1 MDTAY
6 GIFEYNINNFC
17 AYLSYQTETPL
28 SYIKQKP
35 QITYIDNY
43 FNKLTSSSSKK
54 VFIYENEYIDKH
66 YLEDYSYYYVKCFK
80 TYRKTCSRV
89 HFFEIRESNDS
100 NFKEEFSEALKGN
113 HSFITNENYLGYI
126 VIRPIPQA
134 FFAKICLKSYYKEE
148 QRLTKYM
155 ILKEYQVSLFGIDL
169 KINSVAFQEQDK
181 ILSACATTSLWS
193 FFHAHPHKNISILPS
208 SSAITQNAYP
218 EQNGYVREFP
228 NTGLS
233 TEMICRS
240 LRAYDFA
247 PEYFEFSENETKLIS
262 QEEKIKILKEY
273 IFSYCSSGL
282 PLILGVSIKDSSTQ
296 NEKGLHAVTILG
308 YSLKQEEIESPLI
321 SHRLEKLYVH
331 DDRLGPFLK
340 IVFDE
345 TAFHV
350 ELSSNINVT
359 QHHHFQDEEYVP
371 DTLIIGLYH
380 KIRIP
385 YLGIKNTC
393 LDLQELIYEYLDK
406 KEQTEQ
412 AKFFKEFKWD
422 IQIKLNKNLK
432 TFILKSNIV
441 NKEKY
446 LTKSWPK
453 YLWSA
458 TAFYENTPIFEMLF
472 DATDIDHG
480 DVFLDIVPIKPEAEG
495 IIAFLKAYSDDHFN
509 NKIQQGFDI
518 SSQDTYVWGII
529 KYFREKD
536 SYVKMLS
543 DLYGYLKI
551 PKLIK
556 PEELNNDMVIN
567 QCAVRLHKQNDVYTN
582 FYLEKN
588 LPSNIHYIWVIDKE
602 GFLCIGKEENGSSR
616 GHPTLTDGMPARIG
630 GEVNFNENRQVWEVD
645 PFSGRYSSEY
655 TKEEKKEY
663 VDNVIKYKF
672 SLYFPEEKFLSIAP
686 E

>member
-6 GIFEYNINNFC
+6 GIFEYNTNNFC
-17 AYLSYQTETPL
+17 AYISYQTETPL

-35 QITYIDNY
+35 QITYLDNY
-43 FNKLTSSSSKK
+43 LTNLTSSPSKK

-89 HFFEIRESNDS
+89 HFFEFHDDNLD
-100 NFKEEFSEALKGN
+100 FKKEFSRALNGE
-113 HSFITNENYLGYI
+113 STFISNENYLGYI

-134 FFAKICLKSYYKEE
+134 FFAKICLKSYYEE
-148 QRLTKYM
+148 KRRLSKYI
-155 ILKEYQVSLFGIDL
+155 ILKKQQVSLFGINL
-169 KINSVAFQEQDK
+169 EVKSVAFQEQDK

-193 FFHAHPHKNISILPS
+193 FFHAHPHKNISALPS
-208 SSAITQNAYP
+208 SSSITQSAYP

-247 PEYFEFSENETKLIS
+247 PEYFEFSKKDNDLLP
-262 QEEKIKILKEY
+262 QDEKIKLLKEY

-282 PLILGVSIKDSSTQ
+282 PLILGVLVKDSCTS

-308 YSLKQEEIESPLI
+308 YSLKEEEIDSPLI
-321 SHRLEKLYVH
+321 SHKLEKLYVH

-340 IVFDE
+340 IDFDT
-345 TAFHV
+345 TAFNV
-350 ELSSNINVT
+350 SLFSNATVT
-359 QHHHFQDEEYVP
+359 ENHHFENEQYIP
-371 DTLIIGLYH
+371 DTLIVGLYH

-393 LDLQELIYEYLDK
+393 LDLQELISQYLERKGQKQEASIFND
-406 KEQTEQ
+406 
-412 AKFFKEFKWD
+412 FKWD
-422 IQIKLNKNLK
+422 IQIKLNKDLK
-432 TFILKSNIV
+432 SFILSSQIT

-458 TAFYENTPIFEMLF
+458 TAYYKNILVFEMLF

-480 DVFLDIVPIKPEAEG
+480 DVFLDIIPIDANADG
-495 IIAFLKAYSDDHFN
+495 IVELLKVYSDDHFH
-509 NKIQQGFDI
+509 NKIQQGFNI
-518 SSQDTYVWGII
+518 SNQDTYVWGII

-536 SYVKMLS
+536 SYTKTLS
-543 DLYGYLKI
+543 ELYGYLKI
-551 PKLIK
+551 PKMIK
-556 PEELNNDMVIN
+556 AEELTNDMIIN
-567 QCAVRLHKQNDVYTN
+567 QCEVRLNKQNSSATN
-582 FYLEKN
+582 FQLVKH
-588 LPSNIHYIWVIDKE
+588 LPVDIQYIWVIDKE
-602 GFLCIGKEENGSSR
+602 GFLCIGKEKIGSSR

-630 GEVNFNENRQVWEVD
+630 GQVKFNDINGIWEVD

-655 TKEEKKEY
+655 TEEEKREY
-663 VDNVIKYKF
+663 VENAIKYKF
-672 SLYFPEEKFLSIAP
+672 ASYFLEEEFVAILPEL
-686 E
+686 